1 MTTKEK
7 IDAIF
12 SNQYMEDVINS
23 VKCMLRNQMTKRQ
36 LREMIFY
43 MVEGEYPYIDC
54 SDMRPTKVS
63 DKLQDALLSIQE
75 EILFTEEK
83 FIDALRHV
91 FTHTYSEQKTLLGL
105 TFRTDLDLM
114 HEVIDHLQHLRYEW
128 LYSFLNDEELRE
140 FIISEILLAMIDEE
154 GCMTLYMEYS
164 DLKEKNYE
172 KK

>member
-12 SNQYMEDVINS
+12 SDQYMEDVINS

-83 FIDALRHV
+83 FIDALRHFHKCV
-91 FTHTYSEQKTLLGL
+91 VAAACHCKTEYARCSTAEHKHAAL
-105 TFRTDLDLM
+105 TAAPGN
-114 HEVIDHLQHLRYEW
+114 I
-128 LYSFLNDEELRE
+128 
-140 FIISEILLAMIDEE
+140 
-154 GCMTLYMEYS
+154 
-164 DLKEKNYE
+164 
-172 KK
+172 